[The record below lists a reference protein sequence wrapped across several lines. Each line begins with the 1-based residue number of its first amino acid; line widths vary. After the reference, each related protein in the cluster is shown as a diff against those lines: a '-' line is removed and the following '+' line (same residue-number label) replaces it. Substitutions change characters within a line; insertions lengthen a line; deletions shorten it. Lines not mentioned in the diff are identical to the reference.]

1 MNEEKKDKGKKLDSE
16 QRTLTP
22 EVAIYVMAIGA
33 VLADGKVEEDELG
46 AIGDIAALFDHAQHY
61 EDAAAYHEHFKD
73 NESAMEGAVKVIKN
87 SSDAAKVAAVAFMSY
102 VLVQDGVNQAE
113 DDFYQM
119 VVSGLTS

>member
-16 QRTLTP
+16 QRILTP

-73 NESAMEGAVKVIKN
+73 NESAMEGAVKVIKD

>member
-1 MNEEKKDKGKKLDSE
+1 MSEEKKDKGKKLDFN
-16 QRTLTP
+16 QRELTVD
-22 EVAIYVMAIGA
+22 VAIYVMAIGA

-46 AIGDIAALFDHAQHY
+46 AIGDIATMFDQIQHY
-61 EDAAAYHEHFKD
+61 EDASAYIEHFKD
-73 NESAMEGAVKVIKN
+73 NESAMEGAIKVIKD

>member
-1 MNEEKKDKGKKLDSE
+1 MNEEKKEKGKKLDSE
-16 QRTLTP
+16 QRILTP

-61 EDAAAYHEHFKD
+61 EDAAAYHELFKD
-73 NESAMEGAVKVIKN
+73 NESAMEGAVKVFKD

>member
-73 NESAMEGAVKVIKN
+73 NESAMEGAVKVIKD

>member
-16 QRTLTP
+16 QRSLTP

-73 NESAMEGAVKVIKN
+73 NESAMQGAVKVIKD

>member
-16 QRTLTP
+16 QRILTP

-61 EDAAAYHEHFKD
+61 EDAAAYHERFKD
-73 NESAMEGAVKVIKN
+73 NESAMEGAVKVIKD

>member
-1 MNEEKKDKGKKLDSE
+1 MSEEKKDKGKKLDFD
-16 QRTLTP
+16 QRELTVD
-22 EVAIYVMAIGA
+22 VAIYVMAIGA

-46 AIGDIAALFDHAQHY
+46 AIGDIATMFNHIQHY
-61 EDAAAYHEHFKD
+61 EDATAYHEHFKD
-73 NESAMEGAVKVIKN
+73 NESAMEGAIKVIKD

>member
-1 MNEEKKDKGKKLDSE
+1 MNEEKKDKGKKLDFE
-16 QRTLTP
+16 QRSLTP

-73 NESAMEGAVKVIKN
+73 NESAMEGAVKVIKE

-113 DDFYQM
+113 DNFYQM